1 LKQYD
6 EALESI
12 KEAIKLNP
20 SDKNFRDEF
29 EKIKALRN
37 KAKDAEKLAI

>member
-6 EALESI
+6 EALDAI

-20 SDKNFRDEF
+20 ADKSFRDEF
-29 EKIKALRN
+29 EKIKTLRN
-37 KAKDAEKLAI
+37 KVKDAEKQAI